1 MPYKK
6 KTAKKNKRV
15 LSENLREYLLT
26 GEQKM
31 KGDIELFNL
40 QKSPSR
46 MKAVWNAVKGG
57 ILAEFI
63 KKNPCSRPYGF
74 WLLDAPERRR
84 KTGGSGDGW
93 SLGMAIDSEG
103 LPKYWQLD
111 WNKENPPTFESKA
124 AYLDR
129 HGLLSP
135 MEKAYLEKHP
145 RLLDPERVELEKS
158 S

>member
-46 MKAVWNAVKGG
+46 MKAVWNAVKKE

-74 WLLDAPERRR
+74 WLLDAPEHRQQ
-84 KTGGSGDGW
+84 TGGSGDGW
-93 SLGMAIDSEG
+93 TPGMAIDYEG
-103 LPKYWQLD
+103 LPKYWQLEWD
-111 WNKENPPTFESKA
+111 KKNPPCFSSSA
-124 AYLDR
+124 AYLER

-135 MEKAYLEKHP
+135 VEETYLAKHP
-145 RLLDPERVELEKS
+145 ELLEPEKLQRS